1 MLTVK
6 EAKQLLFNST
16 KQLSELQIDV
26 VESLGYVL
34 AQNIL
39 SPFDSPLFNQS
50 AMDGF
55 AVRVNDVPATETVSL
70 QIIGEVK
77 AGDKPVNKL
86 KNNTAIYIYTG
97 SAVPVNATAVVIQ
110 EKATVENKTLIFPVS
125 ALKPGG
131 NIRYKAT
138 QIRKGEIALS
148 KGTLLSAAGIG
159 WLCSMGLKKV
169 KVISK
174 PTVSILATGNE
185 LRKPGEKLLPGQIY
199 ESNSMMLNAALHE
212 TGFKALHVKSVA
224 DNEKLIYSNIE
235 KMLNTADVAIISGGI
250 SVGKYDFV
258 KAALTKLGV
267 KELFYKVSQKPGKPL
282 FVGTKGRSMMFA
294 LPGNPA
300 SALVCFYQYV
310 LPVLRKMSGHKNIEL
325 KKEMLQLA
333 EGFEIKTE
341 RDLFLKAKIENGIVK
356 LLGGQ
361 ESNILKSF
369 AEANALVY
377 FEAGNIKITKGEK
390 VETYLFP

>member
-6 EAKQLLFNST
+6 EAKQLLFNSI
-16 KQLSELQIDV
+16 KQLPAVKKRIEDC
-26 VESLGYVL
+26 LGCVL

-39 SPFDSPLFNQS
+39 SPYDSPQFNQS

-55 AVRVNDVPATETVSL
+55 AVRVDDLPEGDSAILEIV
-70 QIIGEVK
+70 GEVK

-86 KNNTAIYIYTG
+86 KNNTAIYLYTG

-110 EKATVENKTLIFPVS
+110 EKVTVDKNLLSVPVS
-125 ALKPGG
+125 IIKLRS

-138 QIRKGEIALS
+138 QIRKGELALE
-148 KGTLLSAAGIG
+148 KGTVITASGIG
-159 WLCSMGLKKV
+159 WLCSMGLKEI

-174 PTVSILATGNE
+174 PKVSILATGNE

-199 ESNSMMLNAALHE
+199 ESNSYMLNAALHE
-212 TGFKALHVKSVA
+212 TGFNASQVKSVA
-224 DNEKLIYSNIE
+224 DNEKLIYNNIE
-235 KMLNTADVAIISGGI
+235 KMLKASDVAIITGGI

-258 KAALTKLGV
+258 KETLKKLGV

-282 FVGTKGRSMMFA
+282 FVGIKGKFIVFA

-310 LPVLRKMSGHKNIEL
+310 LPAMRKMSGHKNIEL
-325 KKEMLQLA
+325 KKEFIPLA
-333 EGFEIKTE
+333 DNYELKSE
-341 RDLFLKAKIENGIVK
+341 RDLFLKAKVTNGIVE

-369 AEANALVY
+369 AEANALVF
-377 FEAGNIKITKGEK
+377 FEAGNRGVEKGEM
-390 VETYLFP
+390 VEVYLLA